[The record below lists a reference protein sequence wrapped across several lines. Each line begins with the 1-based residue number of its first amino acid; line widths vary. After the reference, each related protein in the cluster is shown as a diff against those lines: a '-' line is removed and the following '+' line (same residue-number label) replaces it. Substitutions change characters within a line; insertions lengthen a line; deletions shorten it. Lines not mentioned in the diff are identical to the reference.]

1 MTGYRWQDDAS
12 CRGLTHRF
20 YDDVWVGLG
29 TGKPQPEALRWAK
42 AMCAACPVL
51 AECRTVV
58 LEDERDLPADLR
70 YGVCAGMTPQERIAL
85 SEYPRE
91 REGLHTT

>member
-29 TGKPQPEALRWAK
+29 TGKPQPEALKWAK

-51 AECRTVV
+51 SECRSTVF
-58 LEDERDLPADLR
+58 LDERDIPADLR
-70 YGVCAGMTPQERIAL
+70 YGVCAGMTPQERVGA
-85 SEYPRE
+85 SEYWFRH
-91 REGLHTT
+91 EGLGIT